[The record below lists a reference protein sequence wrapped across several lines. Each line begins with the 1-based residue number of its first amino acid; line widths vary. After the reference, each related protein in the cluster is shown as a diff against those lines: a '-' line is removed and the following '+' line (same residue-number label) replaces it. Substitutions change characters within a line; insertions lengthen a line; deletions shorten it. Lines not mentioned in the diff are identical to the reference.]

1 MSDLPTTPKEK
12 LMDDLKLVM
21 ADAEALLAATA
32 GDTSTGM
39 KELRSRVTDTL
50 FKAKDGL
57 IHAQEEVVDRAKA
70 AARAT
75 DHYVHDHPWKAV
87 GVAAGVGL
95 LLGMLI
101 SRR

>member
-1 MSDLPTTPKEK
+1 MSEMSTAQKEK
-12 LMDDLKLVM
+12 LMADLKLVM

-32 GDTSTGM
+32 DDTSAGM
-39 KELRSRVTDTL
+39 KELRGRVTDTL

>member
-1 MSDLPTTPKEK
+1 MSDLSTAQKDK
-12 LMDDLKLVM
+12 LMADLKQVM

-32 GDTSTGM
+32 GDTSSGM
-39 KELRSRVTDTL
+39 AELRGRVTDTL

-75 DHYVHDHPWKAV
+75 DHYVHDHPWQSV
-87 GVAAGVGL
+87 GIAAGVGL